1 MRSIVDANRERKLL
15 VSDGG
20 WGTFLVAA
28 GLGAGECPELWN
40 IEHAD
45 VVRNIAT
52 SYLEAG
58 ADIVMTN
65 SFGGTRITL
74 QPYGLASRAPELNE
88 AAARLSREAVGDGAI
103 VLASIGPTGRILMM
117 GDITESELYD
127 AFAEQAV
134 ALERGG
140 ADACSVETMTA
151 LDEAGIAARAVKENT
166 GLELVCSFTFS
177 MKTDTG
183 YRTMMGVSIADMAE
197 AMLAEGADILGV
209 NCSLGPVE
217 MIDVVRDLRA
227 AAPGTPILVHPNA
240 GMPQQREDGTVC
252 YPETPENMA
261 SRIPELVASGATII
275 GGCCGTGPDHIRAIA
290 GAIAALRPTNS
301 RSS

>member
-1 MRSIVDANRERKLL
+1 MKSIVGAVRERKLL

-40 IEHAD
+40 LEHPD
-45 VVRNIAT
+45 VVRNIAA
-52 SYLEAG
+52 SYAEAG

-74 QPYGLASRAPELNE
+74 EPYGLASRAAELNE
-88 AAARLSREAVGDGAI
+88 AAARLSREAVGEGAL
-103 VLASIGPTGRILMM
+103 VLASVGPTGKILMM
-117 GDITESELYD
+117 GDVSEDQLFE

-183 YRTMMGVSIADMAE
+183 YRTMMGVSVAEMAQ
-197 AMLAEGADILGV
+197 AMLAEGADVLGV
-209 NCSLGPVE
+209 NCSLGPAEMVE
-217 MIDVVRDLRA
+217 VVRDLRA
-227 AAPGTPILVHPNA
+227 AAPEVPILVHPNA
-240 GMPQQREDGTVC
+240 GMPQRKDDGSVC
-252 YPETPENMA
+252 YPETPEGMA
-261 SRIPELVASGATII
+261 SRVSDLVKAGASIV
-275 GGCCGTGPDHIRAIA
+275 GGCCGTGPKHIQ
-290 GAIAALRPTNS
+290 AIAAVVQRLREGQ
-301 RSS
+301 

>member
-1 MRSIVDANRERKLL
+1 MKSIVGAVRERKLL

-40 IEHAD
+40 VEHPD
-45 VVRNIAT
+45 VVRNIAA
-52 SYLEAG
+52 SYAEAG

-74 QPYGLASRAPELNE
+74 EPYGLASRAAELNE
-88 AAARLSREAVGDGAI
+88 AAARLSREAVGERAL
-103 VLASIGPTGRILMM
+103 VLASVGPTGKILMM
-117 GDITESELYD
+117 GDVSEDQLFE
-127 AFAEQAV
+127 AFAEQAI

-183 YRTMMGVSIADMAE
+183 YRTMMGVSVAEMAQ
-197 AMLAEGADILGV
+197 AMLAEGADVLGV
-209 NCSLGPVE
+209 NCSLGPAEMVE
-217 MIDVVRDLRA
+217 VVRELRA
-227 AAPGTPILVHPNA
+227 AAPEVPILVHPNA
-240 GMPQQREDGTVC
+240 GMPQRKDDGSVW
-252 YPETPENMA
+252 YPETPEGMA
-261 SRIPELVASGATII
+261 SQVSDLVKAGASIV
-275 GGCCGTGPDHIRAIA
+275 GGCCGTGPKHIQ
-290 GAIAALRPTNS
+290 AIAAVVQRLREGQ
-301 RSS
+301 

>member
-1 MRSIVDANRERKLL
+1 MKSIVGAVRERKLL

-40 IEHAD
+40 VEHPD
-45 VVRNIAT
+45 VVRNIAA
-52 SYLEAG
+52 SYAEAG

-74 QPYGLASRAPELNE
+74 EPYGLASRAAELNE
-88 AAARLSREAVGDGAI
+88 AAARLSREAVDEGVL
-103 VLASIGPTGRILMM
+103 VLASVGPTGKILMM
-117 GDITESELYD
+117 GDVSEDQLFD

-166 GLELVCSFTFS
+166 GLELVCSFTFG

-183 YRTMMGVSIADMAE
+183 YRTMMGVSVAE
-197 AMLAEGADILGV
+197 MTQAMLAEGADVLGV
-209 NCSLGPVE
+209 NCSLGPAEMVE
-217 MIDVVRDLRA
+217 VVRDLRA
-227 AAPGTPILVHPNA
+227 AAPDVPILVHPNA
-240 GMPQQREDGTVC
+240 GMPQRKDDGSVC
-252 YPETPENMA
+252 YPETPEGMA
-261 SRIPELVASGATII
+261 NRVSELVNAGASIV
-275 GGCCGTGPDHIRAIA
+275 GGCCGTGPEHIQ
-290 GAIAALRPTNS
+290 AIAAAIRRLRESN
-301 RSS
+301 

>member
-1 MRSIVDANRERKLL
+1 MKSIVGAVRERKLL

-40 IEHAD
+40 VEHPD
-45 VVRNIAT
+45 VVRNIAS
-52 SYLEAG
+52 SYAEAG

-74 QPYGLASRAPELNE
+74 EPYGLASRAGELNE
-88 AAARLSREAVGDGAI
+88 AAARLSREAVGEGAL
-103 VLASIGPTGRILMM
+103 VLASVGPTGKILMM
-117 GDITESELYD
+117 GDVSEDQLFE

-183 YRTMMGVSIADMAE
+183 YRTMMGVSVADMAQ
-197 AMLAEGADILGV
+197 AMLAEGADVLGV
-209 NCSLGPVE
+209 NCSLGPAEMVE
-217 MIDVVRDLRA
+217 VVRDLRA
-227 AAPGTPILVHPNA
+227 AAPDVPILVHPNA
-240 GMPQQREDGTVC
+240 GMPQRKDDGSVC
-252 YPETPENMA
+252 YPETPEGMA
-261 SRIPELVASGATII
+261 SRVAELVEGGASIV
-275 GGCCGTGPDHIRAIA
+275 GGCCGTGPEHIRAIA
-290 GAIAALRPTNS
+290 DAIDRLR
-301 RSS
+301 RVG